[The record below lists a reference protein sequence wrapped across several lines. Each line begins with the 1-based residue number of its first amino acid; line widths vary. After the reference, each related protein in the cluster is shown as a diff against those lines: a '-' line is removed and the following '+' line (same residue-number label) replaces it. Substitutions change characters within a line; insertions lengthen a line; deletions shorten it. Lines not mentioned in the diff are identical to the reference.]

1 LAAADVTQVPAG
13 KARVLHNALV
23 PPGKRS
29 DDPGSP
35 LEDPGT
41 GIIVAQAVLAD
52 GTRETIIRRTG
63 GGGDQATGD
72 NEEQTTED
80 SGDRKLLVRRLTE

>member
-1 LAAADVTQVPAG
+1 MIAAHVPQAPAG

-52 GTRETIIRRTG
+52 GTREAIIRRTG
-63 GGGDQATGD
+63 DGG
-72 NEEQTTED
+72 EQTTED
-80 SGDRKLLVRRLTE
+80 SGGRKLLVRRLTE

>member
-1 LAAADVTQVPAG
+1 
-13 KARVLHNALV
+13 
-23 PPGKRS
+23 
-29 DDPGSP
+29 